1 MSGAFLTDVRTR
13 ARTATRRRMLRALTC
28 LDRRL
33 AGVELIG
40 WPALAH
46 SLRSEIDE
54 AVAIAK
60 ARGIDVSAPAFHV
73 QKPQLGG
80 RRLITCGVCQ
90 LAVERHGSRRVIHAG
105 VRKHVCA
112 KCAKAVHA

>member
-1 MSGAFLTDVRTR
+1 MNGAFLADVRAL
-13 ARTATRRRMLRALTC
+13 ARTATRRGMVRALAC

-46 SLRSEIDE
+46 SLRSELEE
-54 AVAIAK
+54 AIAIAK
-60 ARGIDVSAPAFHV
+60 ARGIDVSVHAV
-73 QKPQLGG
+73 NLQKPQHDG

-90 LAVERHGSRRVIHAG
+90 LAVELNGSRRVIHAG
-105 VRKHVCA
+105 ARKHVCP
-112 KCAKAVHA
+112 KCAKAVGA